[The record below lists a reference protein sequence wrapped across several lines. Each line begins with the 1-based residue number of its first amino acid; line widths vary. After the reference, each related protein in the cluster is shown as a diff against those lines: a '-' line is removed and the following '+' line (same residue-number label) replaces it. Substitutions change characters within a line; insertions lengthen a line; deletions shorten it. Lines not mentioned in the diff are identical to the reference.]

1 MNYAIT
7 LCVYI
12 LQGMD
17 SGFGEEDS
25 YNVYDQPWR
34 KTDAVSS
41 MYRPSKNID
50 KDNYGD
56 DIETLMKNSRYV
68 QYYSFNT
75 DLCNIFTLFV
85 FSSSNVLFI

>member
-1 MNYAIT
+1 
-7 LCVYI
+7 
-12 LQGMD
+12 MD

-56 DIETLMKNSRYV
+56 DIESLIKTNRS
-68 QYYSFNT
+68 
-75 DLCNIFTLFV
+75 DI
-85 FSSSNVLFI
+85 

>member
-1 MNYAIT
+1 MAKWQSLNVS
-7 LCVYI
+7 LC
-12 LQGMD
+12 LCQGMD

-50 KDNYGD
+50 KDTYGD
-56 DIETLMKNSRYV
+56 DIDSLIKTSR
-68 QYYSFNT
+68 
-75 DLCNIFTLFV
+75 
-85 FSSSNVLFI
+85 